1 MHLCDMKKITV
12 IASLL
17 VLFTACEKAV
27 IRPNTTRDSEPT
39 LETTRAAQASR
50 PTQASRSAADPNGGS
65 EGGDSGTLGT
75 GTSTTGPGT
84 PNPDPSGGE
93 ITDPLRKKDQKDN
106 K

>member
-17 VLFTACEKAV
+17 ILFTACEKAD
-27 IRPNTTRDSEPT
+27 IRPNTTRGSEQT
-39 LETTRAAQASR
+39 LEVK
-50 PTQASRSAADPNGGS
+50 RSAGSDVNPDGNNSDPLS
-65 EGGDSGTLGT
+65 T
-75 GTSTTGPGT
+75 GTTPTVDPGT
-84 PNPDPSGGE
+84 SNPSDPAGGE